1 MSMFLHELRQVLRGI
16 VARPG
21 FSALVVGVLGAG
33 LGCVIFMLALLDGFA
48 IRPLPFAHPEALY
61 QAYLAHGDLGAYERV
76 SGQDLLQI
84 RAHLADVADVAGATR
99 GMVNL
104 NDLDRPEYY
113 SGGHVSANLFGVLG
127 VKPILGRDF
136 VATDEQP
143 GAPAVVMISYTLW
156 QVRYGGDPGVIGRS
170 VRIDANPATVIGVM
184 PRDFSFP
191 RQEML
196 WVASTLATAAKADQY
211 RYWAVLRRQ
220 ALVTQAQVESAFQS
234 WFDDASKAQPDLFQ
248 DLRPLVEP
256 LANMVLDRTTR
267 LTLGMKL
274 AAVFMVLLIACAN
287 AANLMLTRLLGRSQ
301 ELAIRVA
308 LGAGRRR
315 LIVHLFAQNLILSLG
330 GFGVALVL
338 AQFAL
343 RWQAM
348 TTLESEHSFLWLHFD
363 IDATVL
369 ALALGAALFTACVSG
384 VLPALHAAR
393 ATPADGLRNAGTR
406 TAGSQIFA
414 RASRVLVVGEI
425 ALSCALVLCVGTLI
439 LGIRANERTD
449 LGIDTAHLVTARV
462 LPPTRAYP
470 TGSEQLRLYE
480 RVRERL
486 LAEGDV
492 QAASLGTALP
502 GTNANEVH
510 DVLPDGQTPAP
521 GDLPSTAYA
530 AVDDGFLAAFG
541 VTLQEGRFFD
551 ARDRADSARVAVV
564 DRDFAD
570 RHGGGDGRSVI
581 GRQFRLDPR
590 DPAGVT
596 VTVIGVVAPLV
607 LYGPGEVPQPSML
620 MPLRQA
626 PSRVANIAVRTRGDA
641 LAFAPRLAQIMRE
654 VDADTPLYWLR
665 DYAEIWRHEN
675 YRERVTA
682 QSFGAFGAIALLLAG
697 AGLYGVMAFAVG
709 QRTREIGV
717 RRALGAKPWRVLR
730 SVFAR
735 NVAQLG
741 VGLGIGLVVGLGLS
755 YQLSQ
760 SLGTI
765 APGGVAV
772 ALVAVG
778 VLSLAA
784 VLAALVPAARAL
796 RVDPIEALRHQ

>member
-1 MSMFLHELRQVLRGI
+1 MSMFLHELRQALRSI

-21 FSALVVGVLGAG
+21 FSALVVGVLGLG
-33 LGCVIFMLALLDGFA
+33 LGCVIFMLALLDGFE
-48 IRPLPFAHPEALY
+48 IRPLPFAHPEELY
-61 QAYLAHGDLGAYERV
+61 ETYLAKGDLGEFSLV
-76 SGQDLLQI
+76 TDQDLLQL
-84 RAHLADVADVAGATR
+84 RAHLANVAEVAGASR
-99 GMVNL
+99 SMVNL
-104 NDLDRPEYY
+104 NDLDRPEYF
-113 SGGHVSANLFGVLG
+113 SGAHVSANLFGVLG
-127 VKPILGRDF
+127 VKPILGCDF
-136 VATDEQP
+136 LAADELP
-143 GAPAVVMISYTLW
+143 GAPAVALISYTLW
-156 QVRYGGDPGVIGRS
+156 QARYGGDPGVIGRS

-196 WVASTLATAAKADQY
+196 WVASKLATAAKADQY
-211 RYWAVLRRQ
+211 RYWTVLRRQ
-220 ALVTQAQVESAFQS
+220 AQASQAQLESAFQS
-234 WFDDASKAQPDLFQ
+234 WFIDTAKAQPDRFS
-248 DLRPLVEP
+248 DYHPSVEP
-256 LANMVLDRTTR
+256 LAYMLLTR
-267 LTLGMKL
+267 ATRSLFGMKL

-287 AANLMLTRLLGRSQ
+287 AANLMFTRLLGRSQ

-315 LIVHLFAQNLILSLG
+315 LVVHLFVQSLILSLG

-338 AQFAL
+338 AKIGL
-343 RWQAM
+343 HWQAM
-348 TTLESEHSFLWLHFD
+348 TELESEWSFLWLRFD

-369 ALALGAALFTACVSG
+369 ALALGAALFTAFVSG
-384 VLPALHAAR
+384 VLPALYAAR
-393 ATPADGLRNAGTR
+393 ATPADGLRNAGMR

-414 RASRVLVVGEI
+414 RVSRLLVVGEV

-439 LGIRANERTD
+439 LGIRANERMD
-449 LGIDTAHLVTARV
+449 LGIDTTHLITARV
-462 LPPTRAYP
+462 RLTTRAYP
-470 TGSEQLRLYE
+470 TGTEQLRLYE

-486 LAEGDV
+486 LAEADV
-492 QAASLGTALP
+492 RAASLGTALP
-502 GTNANEVH
+502 GTYYNQAH
-510 DVLPDGQTPAP
+510 DVLPEGQTPAP
-521 GDLPSTAYA
+521 GELPSTAYA
-530 AVDDGFLAAFG
+530 AVDDSFLAAFG
-541 VTLQEGRFFD
+541 VPLQEGRFFD
-551 ARDRADSARVAVV
+551 AGDRADGARVAVV
-564 DRDFAD
+564 DRNFANKY
-570 RHGGGDGRSVI
+570 GGGDGHSVI

-590 DPAGVT
+590 DPDGVT
-596 VTVIGVVAPLV
+596 FSVIGVMAPLV
-607 LYGPGEVPQPSML
+607 LYAPGDVPQPSML
-620 MPLRQA
+620 VPLRQA
-626 PSRVANIAVRTRGDA
+626 PSLIADIAVRTRGDA

-654 VDADTPLYWLR
+654 VDADAPLYWLR
-665 DYAEIWRHEN
+665 DYAETWRQMS

-735 NVAQLG
+735 NFAQLG
-741 VGLGIGLVVGLGLS
+741 VGLGIGLAAGLGLS

-765 APGGVAV
+765 APGGLAV

-796 RVDPIEALRHQ
+796 RVDPITALHCE

>member
-1 MSMFLHELRQVLRGI
+1 MSIFLHELRQVLRGI

-21 FSALVVGVLGAG
+21 FSALVVGVFGVG
-33 LGCVIFMLALLDGFA
+33 LGCVVFMLALLNGFA
-48 IRPLPFAHPEALY
+48 IRPLPFAHPEELY
-61 QAYLAHGDLGAYERV
+61 QAYLTHGDLGEFSLA
-76 SGQDLLQI
+76 SDQDLLQI
-84 RAHLADVADVAGATR
+84 RAHLAHVAEVAGAART
-99 GMVNL
+99 MVNL

-113 SGGHVSANLFGVLG
+113 SGARVSANLFDVLG

-136 VATDEQP
+136 IAADERP
-143 GAPAVVMISYTLW
+143 GAPAVALISYNLW
-156 QVRYGGDPGVIGRS
+156 QDRYGGDPAVIGRS

-184 PRDFSFP
+184 PRDFSYP

-196 WVASTLATAAKADQY
+196 WVAGTFAIAAKAERY
-211 RYWAVLRRQ
+211 RYWPVLRRQ
-220 ALVTQAQVESAFQS
+220 AQASQAHVESAFQS
-234 WFDDASKAQPDLFQ
+234 WFDDAAKAQPDLFR
-248 DLRPLVEP
+248 DHHPLVEP
-256 LANMVLDRTTR
+256 LANMVLNRTTR
-267 LTLGMKL
+267 SILGTEL

-287 AANLMLTRLLGRSQ
+287 AANLMVTRLLGRSQ

-315 LIVHLFAQNLILSLG
+315 LVMHLFAQSMVLSLG
-330 GFGVALVL
+330 GFGVALAL
-338 AQFAL
+338 AQLGL

-348 TTLESEHSFLWLHFD
+348 TALESEHSFLWLHFD

-369 ALALGAALFTACVSG
+369 ALAMGAALFTAFVSG
-384 VLPALHAAR
+384 ALPALYAAR

-425 ALSCALVLCVGTLI
+425 ALSCALVICVGTLI

-449 LGIDTAHLVTARV
+449 LGIDTAHLMTARV
-462 LPPTRAYP
+462 LLPASLYP
-470 TGSEQLRLYE
+470 TGPEQLRLYE

-486 LAEGDV
+486 LAEADV

-502 GTNANEVH
+502 GTYSNQVH
-510 DVLPDGQTPAP
+510 DVLPKAQTPAP
-521 GDLPSTAYA
+521 GELPRTKYA

-541 VTLQEGRFFD
+541 VPLQEGRFFD
-551 ARDRADSARVAVV
+551 ARDRADGPHVAVV
-564 DRDFAD
+564 DRNFAD
-570 RHGGGDGRSVI
+570 RYGGDGQSVI

-590 DPAGVT
+590 DPSGAT
-596 VTVIGVVAPLV
+596 FSVIGVMAPLV
-607 LYGPGEVPQPSML
+607 LDGPGDVPQPSML
-620 MPLRQA
+620 VPLRQA
-626 PSRVANIAVRTRGDA
+626 PSRMADIAVRTRGDA

-654 VDADTPLYWLR
+654 LDADTPLYWLR
-665 DYAEIWRHEN
+665 DYAETWRQMSH
-675 YRERVTA
+675 RERVTA

-697 AGLYGVMAFAVG
+697 AGLYGVMAFVVG

-735 NVAQLG
+735 NVGQLG
-741 VGLGIGLVVGLGLS
+741 VGLGIGLAAGLGLS

-784 VLAALVPAARAL
+784 VLAALVPAVRAL
-796 RVDPIEALRHQ
+796 RVDPIEALRHE

>member
-1 MSMFLHELRQVLRGI
+1 MSIFLHELRQALRDI

-21 FSALVVGVLGAG
+21 FSALVVGVLGSG
-33 LGCVIFMLALLDGFA
+33 LGCVVFMLALLDGFE
-48 IRPLPFAHPEALY
+48 IRPLPFAHPEELY
-61 QAYLAHGDLGAYERV
+61 ETYLAKGDLGEFSLV
-76 SGQDLLQI
+76 SDQDLLQI
-84 RAHLADVADVAGATR
+84 RAHLADVAEVAGAAR

-113 SGGHVSANLFGVLG
+113 SGAHVSANLFGVLG

-136 VATDEQP
+136 LAADERP
-143 GAPAVVMISYTLW
+143 GAPAAALISYTLW
-156 QVRYGGDPGVIGRS
+156 QDRYGGDPGVIGRN

-211 RYWAVLRRQ
+211 RYWTVLRRHAQ
-220 ALVTQAQVESAFQS
+220 ASQAQLDSAFQS
-234 WFDDASKAQPDLFQ
+234 WFDDAAKAQPDRFLDYHPSVQ
-248 DLRPLVEP
+248 P
-256 LANMVLDRTTR
+256 LAYMLLTR
-267 LTLGMKL
+267 ATRSIFRMKL

-287 AANLMLTRLLGRSQ
+287 AANLMFTRLLGRSQ

-315 LIVHLFAQNLILSLG
+315 LVMHLFAQSMILSLG

-338 AQFAL
+338 AQLGL

-348 TTLESEHSFLWLHFD
+348 TELESEWSFLWLRFD

-406 TAGSQIFA
+406 TAGSEIFA

-439 LGIRANERTD
+439 LGIRANESTD
-449 LGIDTAHLVTARV
+449 LGIDTAHLITAQVR
-462 LPPTRAYP
+462 LPARAYP
-470 TGSEQLRLYE
+470 TGPEQLRLYE
-480 RVRERL
+480 LVRERL
-486 LAEGDV
+486 LAEADV
-492 QAASLGTALP
+492 QAASLGTSLP
-502 GTNANEVH
+502 GTDYNEEH

-521 GDLPSTAYA
+521 GELPRTTYA

-541 VTLQEGRFFD
+541 VPLQEGRFFD
-551 ARDRADSARVAVV
+551 ARDSADGARVAVV
-564 DRDFAD
+564 DRKFAD
-570 RHGGGDGRSVI
+570 RYGGDGHSVI

-590 DPAGVT
+590 DPAGARVS
-596 VTVIGVVAPLV
+596 VIGVMAQLA
-607 LYGPGEVPQPSML
+607 LYGPGDVPQPSML
-620 MPLRQA
+620 VPLRQA
-626 PSRVANIAVRTRGDA
+626 PVRIATVAVRTRGDA

-654 VDADTPLYWLR
+654 VDADTPLFGLR
-665 DYAEIWRHEN
+665 DYAEIWRQTS

-697 AGLYGVMAFAVG
+697 AGLYGVMAFTVG

-735 NVAQLG
+735 NFGQLG
-741 VGLGIGLVVGLGLS
+741 VGLGIGLAAGFGLS
-755 YQLSQ
+755 YHLSQ
-760 SLGTI
+760 SLGSI
-765 APGGVAV
+765 APGGVAE

-784 VLAALVPAARAL
+784 VLAALVPVARAL
-796 RVDPIEALRHQ
+796 HVDPIEALRHE

>member
-1 MSMFLHELRQVLRGI
+1 MNMFLHELRQAFRGI

-21 FSALVVGVLGAG
+21 FSALVVGMLGVG
-33 LGCVIFMLALLDGFA
+33 LGCVIFMLALLDGFE
-48 IRPLPFAHPEALY
+48 IRPLPFPHPEELFET
-61 QAYLAHGDLGAYERV
+61 YLAKGDLGEFNLV
-76 SGQDLLQI
+76 SDQDLLQI
-84 RAHLADVADVAGATR
+84 RERSANVADVAGAAR
-99 GMVNL
+99 SMMNL

-113 SGGHVSANLFGVLG
+113 SGAHVSANLFNVLG

-136 VATDEQP
+136 LAADERP
-143 GAPAVVMISYTLW
+143 GAPAVALISYSLW
-156 QVRYGGDPGVIGRS
+156 QNRYGGNPDVVGRR

-211 RYWAVLRRQ
+211 RYWTVLRRQ
-220 ALVTQAQVESAFQS
+220 AQASQAQLESAFQS
-234 WFDDASKAQPDLFQ
+234 WFDDAAKTQPDRFSDYHPSVQ
-248 DLRPLVEP
+248 P
-256 LANMVLDRTTR
+256 LAYMLLTR
-267 LTLGMKL
+267 HTRSLLRLKL

-287 AANLMLTRLLGRSQ
+287 AANLMFTRLLGRSQ
-301 ELAIRVA
+301 ELAIRAA
-308 LGAGRRR
+308 LGAGRLR
-315 LIVHLFAQNLILSLG
+315 LVIHLFAQSMILSLC

-338 AQFAL
+338 AQLGL

-348 TTLESEHSFLWLHFD
+348 TELEDEWSFLWLRFD

-369 ALALGAALFTACVSG
+369 ALALGAAIFTACVSG
-384 VLPALHAAR
+384 LLPALHAAR
-393 ATPADGLRNAGTR
+393 ATPADGLRNAGAR
-406 TAGSQIFA
+406 MAGGLIFA
-414 RASRVLVVGEI
+414 RVSRVLVVGEI

-449 LGIDTAHLVTARV
+449 FGIDTAHLLTAIVR
-462 LPPTRAYP
+462 LPTRTYP
-470 TGSEQLRLYE
+470 TGAEQLRLYE

-486 LAEGDV
+486 LAEEDV
-492 QAASLGTALP
+492 EAASLGTALP
-502 GTNANEVH
+502 GTNYNEAH

-521 GDLPSTAYA
+521 GELPQTTYA

-541 VTLQEGRFFD
+541 VPLQEGRFFD
-551 ARDRADSARVAVV
+551 ARDRADGASVAVV
-564 DRDFAD
+564 DRNFAD
-570 RHGGGDGRSVI
+570 RYGDGHSVV

-590 DPAGVT
+590 DPAGARFS
-596 VTVIGVVAPLV
+596 VIGVMAPLGM
-607 LYGPGEVPQPSML
+607 YGFGDVPQPSML
-620 MPLRQA
+620 VPFRQVPFRSA
-626 PSRVANIAVRTRGDA
+626 YIAVRTRGDA
-641 LAFAPRLAQIMRE
+641 MAFAPRLAQIMRE
-654 VDADTPLYWLR
+654 VDADTALFSLR

-735 NVAQLG
+735 NFGQLG
-741 VGLGIGLVVGLGLS
+741 VGLGIGLAAGLGLS
-755 YQLSQ
+755 HQLSQ

-765 APGGVAV
+765 APGGVGV
-772 ALVAVG
+772 ALAAVG

-796 RVDPIEALRHQ
+796 RVDPIAALRCE

>member
-1 MSMFLHELRQVLRGI
+1 MSIFLHELRQVLRGI

-21 FSALVVGVLGAG
+21 FSALVVGVLGTG
-33 LGCVIFMLALLDGFA
+33 LGVVVFMLALLDGFA
-48 IRPLPFAHPEALY
+48 IRPLPFVHPEELY
-61 QAYLAHGDLGAYERV
+61 QAYIAKGDQGEYSRV
-76 SGQDLLQI
+76 TDQDLLQI
-84 RAHLADVADVAGATR
+84 RGRLTDVADVAGATR

-113 SGGHVSANLFGVLG
+113 SGGHVSANLFAVLG

-136 VATDEQP
+136 TAADEQP
-143 GAPAVVMISYTLW
+143 GAPAVALISYTLW
-156 QVRYGGDPGVIGRS
+156 QSRYGGDPEVIGRS

-211 RYWAVLRRQ
+211 RYWLVLRRQ
-220 ALVTQAQVESAFQS
+220 PQASQAQVESAFQS
-234 WFDDASKAQPDLFQ
+234 WFDDAAKAHPDLFL
-248 DLRPLVEP
+248 DHRPLVEP
-256 LANMVLDRTTR
+256 LANMVLARSTR
-267 LTLGMKL
+267 LMLGMEL

-287 AANLMLTRLLGRSQ
+287 AANLMFTRLLGRSQ

-308 LGAGRRR
+308 LGAGRLR
-315 LIVHLFAQNLILSLG
+315 LVVHLFAQSMVLSLG
-330 GFGVALVL
+330 GFGMALVL
-338 AQFAL
+338 AQFGL

-348 TTLESEHSFLWLHFD
+348 TERESEQSFLWLRFE
-363 IDATVL
+363 IDDTVL
-369 ALALGAALFTACVSG
+369 ALALGAAFVTACVSA

-393 ATPADGLRNAGTR
+393 ATPADGLRNGGMR
-406 TAGSQIFA
+406 TAGSQGFA

-425 ALSCALVLCVGTLI
+425 ALSCALVLCVGTLV
-439 LGIRANERTD
+439 LGIRANERMD
-449 LGIDTAHLVTARV
+449 IGIDTAHLITARV
-462 LPPTRAYP
+462 LLPKRAYP
-470 TGSEQLRLYE
+470 AGPEQLRLYE

-502 GTNANEVH
+502 GTYYNQAH
-510 DVLPDGQTPAP
+510 DVLPDGQTPAA
-521 GDLPSTAYA
+521 GELPRTMYA

-541 VTLQEGRFFD
+541 VPLQEGRFFD
-551 ARDRADSARVAVV
+551 AGDRADGARVAVV
-564 DRDFAD
+564 DRKFAE
-570 RHGGGDGRSVI
+570 RYGGGDGHSVI
-581 GRQFRLDPR
+581 DRQFRLDPR
-590 DPAGVT
+590 DPDGAT
-596 VTVIGVVAPLV
+596 ISVIGVIAPLV
-607 LYGPGEVPQPSML
+607 LYDPGDVPQPTML
-620 MPLRQA
+620 VPLRQA
-626 PSRVANIAVRTRGDA
+626 PSRIADIAVRTRGDA
-641 LAFAPRLAQIMRE
+641 LAFAPRLAQIMRD
-654 VDADTPLYWLR
+654 VDADAPLYWLR
-665 DYAEIWRHEN
+665 DYAETWRQMS

-682 QSFGAFGAIALLLAG
+682 QSFGMFGAIALLLAG

-730 SVFAR
+730 SLFAR
-735 NVAQLG
+735 NLGQLG
-741 VGLGIGLVVGLGLS
+741 VGLGIGLAAGLWLS
-755 YQLSQ
+755 NQLSQ

-765 APGGVAV
+765 APGGTVV
-772 ALVAVG
+772 ALVAVA

-796 RVDPIEALRHQ
+796 RVDPIEALRHE

>member
-1 MSMFLHELRQVLRGI
+1 MSMFLHELRQALRGI

-33 LGCVIFMLALLDGFA
+33 LGCVVFMLALLDGFA
-48 IRPLPFAHPEALY
+48 LRPLPFSHPEELY
-61 QAYLAHGDLGAYERV
+61 ETYLRKGDQGEFSLV
-76 SGQDLLQI
+76 SDQDLLQI
-84 RAHLADVADVAGATR
+84 RAHLANVAEVAGAARST
-99 GMVNL
+99 MNL
-104 NDLDRPEYY
+104 NDLDRPQYY
-113 SGGHVSANLFGVLG
+113 DGAQVSANLFGVLG

-136 VATDEQP
+136 LTDDERP
-143 GAPAVVMISYTLW
+143 GAPAVALISYTLW
-156 QVRYGGDPGVIGRS
+156 QDRYGGDQGVIGRS

-191 RQEML
+191 RQEKL
-196 WVASTLATAAKADQY
+196 WMASTLATAAKADQS
-211 RYWAVLRRQ
+211 RYWTVLRRQ
-220 ALVTQAQVESAFQS
+220 TQASQAQLESAFQS
-234 WFDDASKAQPDLFQ
+234 WFDDAAKAQPDRFL
-248 DLRPLVEP
+248 DYHPSVEP
-256 LANMVLDRTTR
+256 LAYMLLTR
-267 LTLGMKL
+267 ATRSIFRMKL
-274 AAVFMVLLIACAN
+274 AAVFMVLLIACSN

-315 LIVHLFAQNLILSLG
+315 LLVHLFAQSTVLSLG
-330 GFGVALVL
+330 GLGVGLVL
-338 AQFAL
+338 AQLGL

-348 TTLESEHSFLWLHFD
+348 TELESEWSFLWLHFD
-363 IDATVL
+363 IDGTVL
-369 ALALGAALFTACVSG
+369 ALAIGAALFTAFISG
-384 VLPALHAAR
+384 VLPALYAAR

-406 TAGSQIFA
+406 TAGSEIFA

-449 LGIDTAHLVTARV
+449 LGIDTAHLITARV
-462 LPPTRAYP
+462 RLPTRDYA
-470 TGSEQLRLYE
+470 TGPEQLRLYE

-486 LAEGDV
+486 RAEADV
-492 QAASLGTALP
+492 QAASVGTALP
-502 GTNANEVH
+502 GAYSNQSH
-510 DVLPDGQTPAP
+510 DVLPDGQTPPP
-521 GDLPSTAYA
+521 GELPSTMYA
-530 AVDDGFLAAFG
+530 AVDDGFLAAFS
-541 VTLQEGRFFD
+541 VPLQEGRFFD
-551 ARDRADSARVAVV
+551 ARDGADGARVAVV
-564 DRDFAD
+564 DRNFAD
-570 RHGGGDGRSVI
+570 RYGDGHSVL

-590 DPAGVT
+590 DPAGAKFS
-596 VTVIGVVAPLV
+596 VIGVMAPLA
-607 LYGPGEVPQPSML
+607 LTGPGEVPEPSML
-620 MPLRQA
+620 VPLRQA
-626 PSRVANIAVRTRGDA
+626 PLHFANIAVRTRGDA

-654 VDADTPLYWLR
+654 VDTDTPLYWVR
-665 DYAEIWRHEN
+665 DYAEIWHQMS

-735 NVAQLG
+735 NFGQLG
-741 VGLGIGLVVGLGLS
+741 VGLGIGLAAGLGLS

-765 APGGVAV
+765 PPGGLSM

-778 VLSLAA
+778 VLTLAA

-796 RVDPIEALRHQ
+796 RVDPIEALRHE

>member
-1 MSMFLHELRQVLRGI
+1 MFLHELRQALRGI

-33 LGCVIFMLALLDGFA
+33 LGCVIFMLALLDGFE
-48 IRPLPFAHPEALY
+48 IRPLPFAHPEELY
-61 QAYLAHGDLGAYERV
+61 ETYLAKGDLGEFSLV
-76 SGQDLLQI
+76 SDQDLLEI
-84 RAHLADVADVAGATR
+84 RAHLADVAEVAGAAR
-99 GMVNL
+99 SMVNL

-113 SGGHVSANLFGVLG
+113 SGAHVSANLFSVLG
-127 VKPILGRDF
+127 VKPVLGRDF
-136 VATDEQP
+136 LAADERP
-143 GAPAVVMISYTLW
+143 GSPAVALISYTLW
-156 QVRYGGDPGVIGRS
+156 QDRYGGDPQAIGRS

-191 RQEML
+191 RQEKL
-196 WVASTLATAAKADQY
+196 WLASTLATAAKADQY
-211 RYWAVLRRQ
+211 RYWTVLRRQ
-220 ALVTQAQVESAFQS
+220 AQASQAQLESAFQS
-234 WFDDASKAQPDLFQ
+234 WFDDAAKAQPDRFSDYHPSVQ
-248 DLRPLVEP
+248 P
-256 LANMVLDRTTR
+256 LAYMLLTR
-267 LTLGMKL
+267 ATRSLFRMKL

-287 AANLMLTRLLGRSQ
+287 AANLMFTRLLGRSQ
-301 ELAIRVA
+301 ELAIRAA

-315 LIVHLFAQNLILSLG
+315 LVIHLFAQSLILSLG

-338 AQFAL
+338 AQLGL

-348 TTLESEHSFLWLHFD
+348 TELESEWSFLWLRFD

-369 ALALGAALFTACVSG
+369 ALALGAALFTAFVSG
-384 VLPALHAAR
+384 VLPALYAAR
-393 ATPADGLRNAGTR
+393 ATPGDGLRNAGSR

-414 RASRVLVVGEI
+414 RVSRVLVVGEI

-449 LGIDTAHLVTARV
+449 FGIDTAHLITAIVR
-462 LPPTRAYP
+462 LPMRAYP
-470 TGSEQLRLYE
+470 TGAEQLRLYE

-486 LAEGDV
+486 LAEADV
-492 QAASLGTALP
+492 EGVSLGTALP
-502 GTNANEVH
+502 GTNYNEVH
-510 DVLPDGQTPAP
+510 DVLPEGQTRAP
-521 GDLPSTAYA
+521 GELPQTTYA

-541 VTLQEGRFFD
+541 VPLQEGRFFD
-551 ARDRADSARVAVV
+551 ARDRADGAPVAVV
-564 DRDFAD
+564 DRNFAE
-570 RHGGGDGRSVI
+570 RYGGGDGHSVI

-590 DPAGVT
+590 DPAGAKVS
-596 VTVIGVVAPLV
+596 VIGVMAPLA
-607 LYGPGEVPQPSML
+607 LYGPGDVPQPSML
-620 MPLRQA
+620 VPLRQA
-626 PSRVANIAVRTRGDA
+626 PFRSAYIAVRTRGDA

-654 VDADTPLYWLR
+654 VDADTALFSLR

-735 NVAQLG
+735 NFGQLG
-741 VGLGIGLVVGLGLS
+741 VGLGIGLAAGFGLS
-755 YQLSQ
+755 YHLSQ
-760 SLGTI
+760 SLGSI
-765 APGGVAV
+765 APGGVAE

-796 RVDPIEALRHQ
+796 RVDPIVALRCE

>member
-1 MSMFLHELRQVLRGI
+1 MNMLLHELRQALRGI

-33 LGCVIFMLALLDGFA
+33 LGCVVFMLALLDGFA
-48 IRPLPFAHPEALY
+48 IRPLPFTHPEELY
-61 QAYLAHGDLGAYERV
+61 ETYLAKGDLGEFSLV
-76 SGQDLLQI
+76 SDQDLLQI
-84 RAHLADVADVAGATR
+84 RAHLANVADVAGAAR
-99 GMVNL
+99 GMLNL

-136 VATDEQP
+136 VATDERP
-143 GAPAVVMISYTLW
+143 GAPAVVMISYSLW

-170 VRIDANPATVIGVM
+170 VRVDANPATVIGVM

-196 WVASTLATAAKADQY
+196 WVASTLATEAKAGQY
-211 RYWAVLRRQ
+211 RYWTVLRRQ
-220 ALVTQAQVESAFQS
+220 AQATQAQVESAFQT
-234 WFDDASKAQPDLFQ
+234 WFDDAAKAQPDWFSGY
-248 DLRPLVEP
+248 RPSIEP
-256 LANMVLDRTTR
+256 LANMLLTR
-267 LTLGMKL
+267 ATRSIFRMKL

-287 AANLMLTRLLGRSQ
+287 AANLMFTRMLGRSQ
-301 ELAIRVA
+301 ELAIRMA

-315 LIVHLFAQNLILSLG
+315 LVVNLFGQSLILSLG
-330 GFGVALVL
+330 GFGVALLL
-338 AQFAL
+338 AQLGL

-348 TTLESEHSFLWLHFD
+348 TELESEWSFLWLHFD

-369 ALALGAALFTACVSG
+369 TLALGAALFTALVSG
-384 VLPALHAAR
+384 LLPALHAAR
-393 ATPADGLRNAGTR
+393 ANPADGLRNAGTR
-406 TAGSQIFA
+406 AAGSQFFA

-439 LGIRANERTD
+439 LGIRANERAD
-449 LGIDTAHLVTARV
+449 LGIDTAHLITARV
-462 LPPTRAYP
+462 LPTRAYP
-470 TGSEQLRLYE
+470 TGPEQLRLYE

-486 LAEGDV
+486 LADADV

-502 GTNANEVH
+502 GTSENRLS

-521 GDLPSTAYA
+521 GELPGTAYA

-541 VTLQEGRFFD
+541 VPLQQGRFFD
-551 ARDRADSARVAVV
+551 ASDRADSARVAVV
-564 DRDFAD
+564 DRNFAD
-570 RHGGGDGRSVI
+570 RYGGGDGHSVI

-590 DPAGVT
+590 DPNGAT
-596 VTVIGVVAPLV
+596 VSVIGVTAPLA
-607 LYGPGEVPQPSML
+607 LYGPGEVPRPSL
-620 MPLRQA
+620 LVPLRQA
-626 PSRVANIAVRTRGDA
+626 PTRFANIAVRTRGDA

-654 VDADTPLYWLR
+654 VDADTPLSWLR
-665 DYAEIWRHEN
+665 DYAQIWRHEN

-682 QSFGAFGAIALLLAG
+682 QSFAAFGAIALLLAG

-735 NVAQLG
+735 NFGQLG
-741 VGLGIGLVVGLGLS
+741 VGLGIGLAAGLGFS

-765 APGGVAV
+765 APGGAGV

-796 RVDPIEALRHQ
+796 RVDPIEALRHE

>member
-1 MSMFLHELRQVLRGI
+1 MNMFLHELRQVLRGI
-16 VARPG
+16 AARPG
-21 FSALVVGVLGAG
+21 FSALVVGVLGVG
-33 LGCVIFMLALLDGFA
+33 LGCVVFMLALLNGFA
-48 IRPLPFAHPEALY
+48 IRPLPFAHPEELY
-61 QAYLAHGDLGAYERV
+61 QTHLAKGDLGEFSLAND
-76 SGQDLLQI
+76 QDLLQI
-84 RAHLADVADVAGATR
+84 RAHLADVAEVAGAAR

-104 NDLDRPEYY
+104 NDLDRPQYY

-136 VATDEQP
+136 VADDERP
-143 GAPAVVMISYTLW
+143 GAPAVALISYSLW
-156 QVRYGGDPGVIGRS
+156 QARYGGDPGVIGRS

-196 WVASTLATAAKADQY
+196 WVASTLAVAAKADQF
-211 RYWAVLRRQ
+211 RYWTVLRRQ
-220 ALVTQAQVESAFQS
+220 AQASQAQVESAFQS
-234 WFDDASKAQPDLFQ
+234 WFDDATKAQPDRFR
-248 DLRPLVEP
+248 DHHPVVEP
-256 LANMVLDRTTR
+256 LANMLLARSARVMLD
-267 LTLGMKL
+267 MKL

-287 AANLMLTRLLGRSQ
+287 AANLMFTRLLGRSQ

-315 LIVHLFAQNLILSLG
+315 LVVNLFAQSAILTIG
-330 GFGVALVL
+330 GFGLALVL
-338 AQFAL
+338 AQLGL

-348 TTLESEHSFLWLHFD
+348 VERESEQAFSWLRFD

-369 ALALGAALFTACVSG
+369 ALALGAALVTACVSG
-384 VLPALHAAR
+384 LLPALYAAR
-393 ATPADGLRNAGTR
+393 AAPADGLRSAGMR
-406 TAGSQIFA
+406 TAGTKTFA

-425 ALSCALVLCVGTLI
+425 ALSCALVLCLGTLI

-449 LGIDTAHLVTARV
+449 LGIDTAHLITARV
-462 LPPTRAYP
+462 MLPKRAYP
-470 TGSEQLRLYE
+470 SGPEQLRLYE

-502 GTNANEVH
+502 GTYYNDVH
-510 DVLPDGQTPAP
+510 DVLPDGQTPAL
-521 GDLPSTAYA
+521 GELPRTMYA

-541 VTLQEGRFFD
+541 VSLQEGRFFD
-551 ARDRADSARVAVV
+551 ARDRADGARVAVV
-564 DRDFAD
+564 DRNFAD
-570 RHGGGDGRSVI
+570 RYGGDGQSVI

-590 DPAGVT
+590 DPAGAT
-596 VTVIGVVAPLV
+596 FSVIGVMAPLV
-607 LYGPGEVPQPSML
+607 LYDPGDVPQPSL
-620 MPLRQA
+620 VVPLRQA
-626 PSRVANIAVRTRGDA
+626 QSRVADIAVRTRGDA

-654 VDADTPLYWLR
+654 VDADVPLYWLR
-665 DYAEIWRHEN
+665 DYAETWRQMS

-735 NVAQLG
+735 NFGQLG
-741 VGLGIGLVVGLGLS
+741 MGLVIGLAAGLGLS
-755 YQLSQ
+755 YRVSE

-765 APGGVAV
+765 APGGAAV

-796 RVDPIEALRHQ
+796 RVDPIEALRYE